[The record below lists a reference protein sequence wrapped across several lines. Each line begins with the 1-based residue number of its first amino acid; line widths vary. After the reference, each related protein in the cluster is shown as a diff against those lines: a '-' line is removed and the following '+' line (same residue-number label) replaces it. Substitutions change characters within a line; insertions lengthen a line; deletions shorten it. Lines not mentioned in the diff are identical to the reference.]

1 MTGDDGDASRLRTG
15 PWLPEPI
22 VRRSPGTP
30 GAEAG
35 GAKPAPA
42 PPSGVAVGDAGAT
55 TDPPGLIDHDQQA
68 TPVRRRLPW
77 FLAAL
82 VALCVIVV
90 TSLVTCSSPPDNGR
104 ARNSEGDVVPAVAP
118 PTAAAASGSSVGPSQ
133 SAVPSS
139 SPSPSHSATRPAFQ
153 PIELEAEAASV
164 ELAGSAEA
172 IVYAG
177 ASGGRIVRNLGR
189 WGPGSK
195 KTGSLTFSDVTVPES
210 GTYTMTLYLVH
221 DGGDTSRTAVIS
233 VAGGGSVTVATA
245 AGSACCTRT
254 AVVITLKKGRNAV
267 TVGNPNGQAPSID
280 RIAISAS

>member
-1 MTGDDGDASRLRTG
+1 MTGDDSDASRLRTG
-15 PWLPEPI
+15 PWLPAPV
-22 VRRSPGTP
+22 VRRSPGIP
-30 GAEAG
+30 EAQAG
-35 GAKPAPA
+35 GAEPVPA
-42 PPSGVAVGDAGAT
+42 PPSGVAVGDAGSAA
-55 TDPPGLIDHDQQA
+55 TDPPGLIDHDRQA

-82 VALCVIVV
+82 VALGVIVV
-90 TSLVTCSSPPDNGR
+90 SSLATCSSPPDAGR
-104 ARNSEGDVVPAVAP
+104 ARNAQGDVVPPIAP
-118 PTAAAASGSSVGPSQ
+118 PTAASPIHPSPSQ

-139 SPSPSHSATRPAFQ
+139 SPSLSHSAPRRAFQ

-172 IVYAG
+172 VAYVG

-195 KTGSLTFSDVTVPES
+195 KTGSLTFSDVTVPED
-210 GTYTMTLYLVH
+210 GTYTLTLYVVH
-221 DGGDTSRTAVIS
+221 DDGDASRTAVIS

-245 AGSACCTRT
+245 AGDACCTRT
-254 AVVITLKKGRNAV
+254 AVMITLKKGRNAV

-280 RIAISAS
+280 RIAISTS

>member
-1 MTGDDGDASRLRTG
+1 MTGDDSDTSRLRTG

-30 GAEAG
+30 EVQAG
-35 GAKPAPA
+35 GAEPAPA
-42 PPSGVAVGDAGAT
+42 PPPGVAVGDAGAAP
-55 TDPPGLIDHDQQA
+55 TDPPGLIDHDRQA
-68 TPVRRRLPW
+68 TSVRRRLPW

-82 VALCVIVV
+82 VALGVIVV
-90 TSLVTCSSPPDNGR
+90 TSLATCSSAPDAGR
-104 ARNSEGDVVPAVAP
+104 ARNAEGDVVPAVAP
-118 PTAAAASGSSVGPSQ
+118 PTAASSAGPSQ
-133 SAVPSS
+133 SQSAAPKS
-139 SPSPSHSATRPAFQ
+139 SPSLSHSATRRAFQ

-172 IVYAG
+172 IAYAG

-195 KTGSLTFSDVTVPES
+195 KTGSLTFSDVTVPEG
-210 GTYTMTLYLVH
+210 GTYTMTLYVVH
-221 DGGDTSRTAVIS
+221 DDGDTSRTAVIS

-267 TVGNPNGQAPSID
+267 TVGNPDGQAPSID